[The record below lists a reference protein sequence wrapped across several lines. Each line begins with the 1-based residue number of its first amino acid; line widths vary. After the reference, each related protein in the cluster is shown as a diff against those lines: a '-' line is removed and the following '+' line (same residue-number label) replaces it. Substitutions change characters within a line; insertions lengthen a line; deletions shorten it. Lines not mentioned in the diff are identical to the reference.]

1 MLKFIPITAQAG
13 IVGFESPAAEYTELG
28 LSLDSL
34 LIDKPAATFIGY
46 AQGKSMMDDGI
57 HDGDLLI
64 VSRAEDI
71 SDMCI
76 VVATLNGEFVCK
88 RVDKRHGCLRSSSPL
103 YKPYFLKEGDEFS
116 IEGVVTRSI
125 RLHKK
130 LSHRLGD
137 E

>member
-64 VSRAEDI
+64 VCLMDYWNYFDAMEPNFVRDFMVAIGVDPDYAAWYTTFIQIPESATRQHQTNVECATI
-71 SDMCI
+71 S
-76 VVATLNGEFVCK
+76 
-88 RVDKRHGCLRSSSPL
+88 
-103 YKPYFLKEGDEFS
+103 
-116 IEGVVTRSI
+116 TR
-125 RLHKK
+125 
-130 LSHRLGD
+130 
-137 E
+137 